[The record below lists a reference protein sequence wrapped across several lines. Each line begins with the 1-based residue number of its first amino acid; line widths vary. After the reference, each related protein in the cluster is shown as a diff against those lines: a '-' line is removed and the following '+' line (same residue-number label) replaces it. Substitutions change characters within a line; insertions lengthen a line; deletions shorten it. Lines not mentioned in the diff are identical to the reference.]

1 MKKWVKWLLSIV
13 VALVLVTVGALVV
26 VKNKTYQPSTAALTA
41 AKVSTTT
48 NGVTKFRGD
57 DRKPMVIFY
66 PGALVEP
73 KSYSIWAKRVAQ
85 AGFSVYIVRFPLDL
99 AVLKP
104 DAARPIQGQK
114 DYVIGGHSL
123 GGTMA
128 SRYGKQ
134 HQKHL
139 KGVFF
144 LASYPE
150 AKGDLQGTSV
160 PVLSLTGTKDGVLD
174 RANYKKAKKYLPSDT
189 VYESI
194 TGGNHAGFG
203 SYGAQSGDNRAT
215 ISNQKQQEIISK
227 LLIDWLDRFIS
238 E

>member
-1 MKKWVKWLLSIV
+1 MKKWVKWLLGIIV
-13 VALVLVTVGALVV
+13 VIALVISGSVLII
-26 VKNKTYQPSTAALTA
+26 KNKTYQPSTAAMTA

-48 NGVTKFRGD
+48 DNITKFSGD
-57 DRKPMVIFY
+57 DSKPMVIFY

-73 KSYSIWAKRVAQ
+73 KSYSIWAKNVAE

-99 AVLKP
+99 AVLRVN
-104 DAARPIQGQK
+104 AASQIQGQK

-128 SRYGKQ
+128 SRYAKQ

-150 AKGDLQGTSV
+150 TKGALNKTTL

-174 RANYKKAKKYLPSDT
+174 RTNYQKAKKYLPKNT

-203 SYGAQSGDNRAT
+203 SYGKQSGDHKAT
-215 ISNQKQQEIISK
+215 ISNQQQQERLSK
-227 LLIDWLDRFIS
+227 LLIDWLDRS
-238 E
+238 VSG